1 MCLLEPLTP
10 TSTISTRSAP
20 ETHLFHFER
29 CSQCPS
35 VRSSLRCNST
45 PDSFTHSAIF
55 RRKWLFNPIKTQKN
69 TDHQGLLILSC
80 CSKVFFNLE
89 LVFVLT
95 AQACLK
101 EGIWLGL
108 FGNPWPATV
117 MVVATLVIIIT
128 TIVWVSRAA
137 HYPQF
142 FKMPVTSRTLLFSIK
157 YTAQKP
163 KKYTLPHPEAH
174 SHLFYCGR
182 PIPTQIVFFTNNT
195 KKERTHPLFL
205 LANGPTFVF
214 FNIA

>member
-1 MCLLEPLTP
+1 MFENSEQLPPRPALPSSNVSINCCCCGHARPAQRF
-10 TSTISTRSAP
+10 SCRNRSTRLFANSALRLCFFVLNFIAHSICNVSSRASHPHFHHIHTLAP
-20 ETHLFHFER
+20 EAHLFHFER

-35 VRSSLRCNST
+35 VRGSLRCNST

-108 FGNPWPATV
+108 FGQPMTRDCDGCRHPRYNNNNCLSLSGGSLPA
-117 MVVATLVIIIT
+117 
-128 TIVWVSRAA
+128 
-137 HYPQF
+137 
-142 FKMPVTSRTLLFSIK
+142 
-157 YTAQKP
+157 
-163 KKYTLPHPEAH
+163 
-174 SHLFYCGR
+174 
-182 PIPTQIVFFTNNT
+182 VF
-195 KKERTHPLFL
+195 
-205 LANGPTFVF
+205 
-214 FNIA
+214 